1 MVNSNCVES
10 AVSLP
15 DGTFPPFVFV
25 AAINVV
31 TSQVIKG
38 DKAVSGV
45 EIRGQI
51 KEIYICPR
59 PLGPAPKVNNANG
72 AFSSFAFRPAFAQD
86 ASKADII

>member
-15 DGTFPPFVFV
+15 DGTFPPFVV
-25 AAINVV
+25 ITAIDAV
-31 TSQVIKG
+31 TSQVIVWYKTVG
-38 DKAVSGV
+38 GV